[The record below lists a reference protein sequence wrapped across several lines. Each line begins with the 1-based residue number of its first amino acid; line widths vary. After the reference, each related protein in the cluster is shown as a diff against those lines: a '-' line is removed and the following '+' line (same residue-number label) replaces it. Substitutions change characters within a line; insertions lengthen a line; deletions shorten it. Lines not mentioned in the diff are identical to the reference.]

1 MGLKEETFVPKCT
14 KENMV
19 RYDVQ
24 VGSGKK
30 EGSLK
35 QKKKKK
41 GLLVGNNSS
50 FSLEV

>member
-1 MGLKEETFVPKCT
+1 MDLKEETFAPKCT

-35 QKKKKK
+35 QKKKKD
-41 GLLVGNNSS
+41 
-50 FSLEV
+50 FWLETTAASA